1 MPKVV
6 CTLPHASLLISG
18 VKFTPSED
26 GTGVVSEEVS
36 QTVADGFLAI
46 PGYHLE
52 GDEQEDDAAQVSQ
65 AAKAPAPAA
74 APKAP
79 AAPKPAA
86 KKKEAKE
93 APAPAPAPAAEPPA
107 PAPAPEPEQ
116 KPEGEAKN
124 TDAAGD
130 KAGDAEEVF

>member
-6 CTLPHASLLISG
+6 CTLPNASLLISG
-18 VKFTPSED
+18 VKFAPTED

-36 QTVADGFLAI
+36 QDVADGFLSI
-46 PGYHLE
+46 PGYVLE
-52 GDEQEDDAAQVSQ
+52 GDEQDDDAKQVSQ

-79 AAPKPAA
+79 AAPKPTA
-86 KKKEAKE
+86 KKKETKD
-93 APAPAPAPAAEPPA
+93 APAPAPAPAVEPPA
-107 PAPAPEPEQ
+107 PTPEPEQ
-116 KPEGEAKN
+116 KADGDTKD